1 MDRPKPISVSAETSY
16 RIGDFKTKGISRWQP
31 FGKGN
36 GVFDTEDSATVFFR
50 FEGGKTMMAEIAWAI
65 NGPESATTQLFG
77 SKAGCTFDPLTIYT
91 ENEEGYLADL
101 KPEVKG
107 NNYFVEEIR
116 HFIECV
122 NEGKTPISPID
133 DAVTVQRMLDGIYR
147 SAEAHAEVK
156 I

>member
-1 MDRPKPISVSAETSY
+1 
-16 RIGDFKTKGISRWQP
+16 
-31 FGKGN
+31 
-36 GVFDTEDSATVFFR
+36 
-50 FEGGKTMMAEIAWAI
+50 MMAEIAWAI